1 LNERRIFSKVEKR
14 GFRFPIT
21 GNRIGRFSRPKF
33 GRSPADFQLALAAQV
48 SEPVSKGI
56 LQAMANDPRIE
67 HAKKAATAESNDAGI
82 TGARPASPVR
92 EPTFE
97 EMGITDSIARSP
109 FPLWLKLLYTAFLV
123 FFVRHFLEHYAD
135 YPATEIIWFCYIGLF
150 VLGIA
155 MWTESPLLFSWQTLS
170 LVVPQLIF
178 TFDALFNIFFGP
190 NLDSWTGYMFDPNEH
205 MEHRLLA
212 WFHTPMPFVLLYG
225 VWRLGYDKRALL
237 LQIGASWILWLL
249 AFFFTLPHRNVNL
262 AYGPSKRRRIGC
274 RLGSIWR
281 SSWLPCRS
289 SCTFPPICYWPVSC
303 PRQNAAS
310 QSADDRMP
318 PLAPRLGV
326 NKTRR
331 IYKTNLA
338 IPIVVR

>member
-1 LNERRIFSKVEKR
+1 
-14 GFRFPIT
+14 
-21 GNRIGRFSRPKF
+21 
-33 GRSPADFQLALAAQV
+33 
-48 SEPVSKGI
+48 
-56 LQAMANDPRIE
+56 MANDPRIE

-262 AYGPSKRRRIGC
+262 AYGPFKAPQDWVPPWLYLAFIMVAVPQFVYLPTHLLLARFMPAAKRGKPVRRRPDAAVGA
-274 RLGSIWR
+274 
-281 SSWLPCRS
+281 
-289 SCTFPPICYWPVSC
+289 T
-303 PRQNAAS
+303 PRREQNT
-310 QSADDRMP
+310 Q
-318 PLAPRLGV
+318 
-326 NKTRR
+326 
-331 IYKTNLA
+331 NLQN
-338 IPIVVR
+338 